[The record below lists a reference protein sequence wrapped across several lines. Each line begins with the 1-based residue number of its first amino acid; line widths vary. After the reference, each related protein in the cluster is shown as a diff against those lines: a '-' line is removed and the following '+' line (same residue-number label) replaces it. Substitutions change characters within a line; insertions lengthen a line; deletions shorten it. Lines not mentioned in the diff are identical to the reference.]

1 MPPKETTKVSSGR
14 AAAFTSGTG
23 AVDPTVKSVA
33 TDLAKAAPGAAWN
46 ALKRE
51 ADYLGD
57 GDYKVRA
64 TGHAVNFLS
73 DIAQGVSNV
82 SINAVNALSSE
93 ASKHIGDGRPAA
105 VIPNIRTPKLNVDS
119 TTRNMS
125 VAGGSLERN
134 PAVGTAKSLGFYVEG
149 DPMETVSRGIEGAG
163 LIPFLKPIK
172 AAKGATNA
180 ITNEVA
186 NATKATAGSVK
197 PKVSPKDVTPNT
209 LAPKNQGEILPPKG
223 VKPTFEPRTPGGPT
237 TPKITRIDPPDAKAI
252 DPKTGDILPPK
263 GGAPRTL
270 DKPDGP
276 AKGQEKKTPGNTLTK
291 DKPGTNA
298 NTREGRGLRPGDVE
312 SQRGVQGGTPETK
325 PQGPRIKPKPVPK
338 PKAEPAPAPAP
349 VPVPKPASEPKPS
362 SDLAPKPSSAPAVAP
377 TTTLVRNA
385 AADAAESA
393 RESRRLFPSMGV
405 SPQSSQFTS
414 PESSTDSGTKTDNAP
429 VKPPKPPRRRDLDLP
444 DIGFGKQDVKLQRI
458 N

>member
-1 MPPKETTKVSSGR
+1 MPPKESNVTSSGR
-14 AAAFTSGTG
+14 SAAFTSGTG

-33 TDLAKAAPGAAWN
+33 TDLAKAAPGAVWN
-46 ALKRE
+46 ALKKE

-82 SINAVNALSSE
+82 GINAVNATSREL
-93 ASKHIGDGRPAA
+93 SKHIGDGRPSA

-125 VAGGSLERN
+125 VAGGALERN

-172 AAKGATNA
+172 AVKGAGKA
-180 ITNEVA
+180 ITNEVD
-186 NATKATAGSVK
+186 NAAKATAGSVK
-197 PKVSPKDVTPNT
+197 PKVSPKDVTPST
-209 LAPKNQGEILPPKG
+209 LAPKNRGEILPPKG
-223 VKPTFEPRTPGGPT
+223 VKPTFEPPTPGGPT
-237 TPKITRIDPPDAKAI
+237 APKITRIDAPDAKAI
-252 DPKTGDILPPK
+252 DPKTGDIVPPK

-270 DKPDGP
+270 EKPDGP
-276 AKGQEKKTPGNTLTK
+276 AKGQEKKTPGTTLTK

-338 PKAEPAPAPAP
+338 PKADPAPAPAP
-349 VPVPKPASEPKPS
+349 KPAPAPAPKT
-362 SDLAPKPSSAPAVAP
+362 DLAPAPKTELAPAAAP
-377 TTTLVRNA
+377 ANKLVLTTDET
-385 AADAAESA
+385 A

-414 PESSTDSGTKTDNAP
+414 PESSTESGTKTDNG
-429 VKPPKPPRRRDLDLP
+429 VTKPPTTKRPRDLDLP
-444 DIGFGKQDVKLQRI
+444 NIGVGKQDVKLQRI